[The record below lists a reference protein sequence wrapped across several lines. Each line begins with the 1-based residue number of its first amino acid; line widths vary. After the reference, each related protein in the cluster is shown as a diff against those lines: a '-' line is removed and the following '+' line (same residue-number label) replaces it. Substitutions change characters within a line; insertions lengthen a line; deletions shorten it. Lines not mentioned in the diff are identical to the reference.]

1 MKRLT
6 VALLSALL
14 IAFPA
19 FSPLRAADVAAPKIA
34 VIDMQKAFNEYYKT
48 KDAEAIL
55 RDRMAGFQKERDE
68 MTADGQK
75 IADEA
80 QKLHD
85 AATDKTL
92 SDTARAEREKALA
105 AKVQELQ
112 AKRSQI
118 QDFNNTRSKQFEDQ
132 SRRMRTSIVEEINKF
147 VSDLGTKEKYNLI
160 LDKSGASMNGTSVVL
175 FTSDV
180 RDITDDVIK
189 AINANKPASSA
200 AAVPAAPTMPTA
212 KP

>member
-6 VALLSALL
+6 AALLSALL
-14 IAFPA
+14 VAFPA
-19 FSPLRAADVAAPKIA
+19 LSPVRAADAGPKIA
-34 VIDMQKAFNEYYKT
+34 IIDMQKAFNEYYKT

-80 QKLHD
+80 KKLQD
-85 AATDKTL
+85 AANDKTL
-92 SDTARAEREKALA
+92 SEAARAERKTAFD
-105 AKVQELQ
+105 AKYQEFT
-112 AKRSQI
+112 AKRNQI

-175 FTSDV
+175 FSSDI